1 MGNDDFNVL
10 PLSEGAI
17 CDMYEKME
25 TVDLF
30 YCFPSLLR
38 SVAKNDDD
46 DGELYV
52 SIVVFDAG
60 NPVRFILREGK
71 RMKPSIE
78 QQFIKY
84 VHSSSLVVGDEQK
97 YKAFTRLINLAYRN
111 RLHVTVGLK
120 LGIVLEYI
128 YYQLCVSDYELKTML
143 YGEGL
148 NYIAFN
154 IERVA
159 SLDANANTI
168 SDIVNGKQLSH
179 DQLRLL
185 NQKDMVKYLFSEESL
200 ETFLYKYKT
209 ISSSFIDLS
218 CAKVNRLQFEY
229 LFNTASKIS
238 SKKDVIK
245 VFDFNQYDFLGH
257 LPDLPDE
264 CESYL
269 NE

>member
-1 MGNDDFNVL
+1 MEYDDFNVL
-10 PLSEGAI
+10 ALSEEAI
-17 CDMYEKME
+17 CDMYDKME
-25 TVDLF
+25 TVDLL
-30 YCFPSLLR
+30 YCFPSLMR
-38 SVAKNDDD
+38 SVANNDD

-52 SIVVFDAG
+52 SVLVFDAG

-78 QQFIKY
+78 LQFIKY

-128 YYQLCVSDYELKTML
+128 YYQLCVTDYGLKTML
-143 YGEGL
+143 YAEGL
-148 NYIAFN
+148 EYIGFN
-154 IERVA
+154 LERVA
-159 SLDANANTI
+159 CLDANANTI

-185 NQKDMVKYLFSEESL
+185 NQKDMVKYLFSEESI
-200 ETFLYKYKT
+200 EAFLYKYKT
-209 ISSSFIDLS
+209 ISLYFDLR
-218 CAKVNRLQFEY
+218 CVVNRLQFEY

-245 VFDFNQYDFLGH
+245 VFDFNRYDFLGQ
-257 LPDLPDE
+257 LPDE

-269 NE
+269 DE